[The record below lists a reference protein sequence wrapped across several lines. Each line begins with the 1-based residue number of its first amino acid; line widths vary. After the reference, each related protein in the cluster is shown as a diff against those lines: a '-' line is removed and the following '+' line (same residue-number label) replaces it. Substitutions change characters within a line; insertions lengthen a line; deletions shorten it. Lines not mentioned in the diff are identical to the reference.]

1 MENEQRQ
8 QVVDATHLGV
18 LSVCYF
24 ISAGLYAFQSLLGFV
39 YIFMG
44 GFFSQV
50 LPRIPIK
57 SEQSVP
63 PFEWMG
69 GFFMVFGVFF
79 FLFFAT
85 LATLQV
91 LTGMKLRQRESRTF
105 CMIVACLSCILIPI
119 GTALGVFTLIV
130 LARPSV
136 ERIFEAKTEA

>member
-44 GFFSQV
+44 GFFS
-50 LPRIPIK
+50 
-57 SEQSVP
+57 
-63 PFEWMG
+63 FEWMG
-69 GFFMVFGVFF
+69 GLFRVFGVFF

-119 GTALGVFTLIV
+119 GTVLGVFTLIV

>member
-24 ISAGLYAFQSLLGFV
+24 FSAGLHAFQSLLGFV
-39 YIFMG
+39 YILMG
-44 GFFSQV
+44 GLFS
-50 LPRIPIK
+50 
-57 SEQSVP
+57 
-63 PFEWMG
+63 FEWLG
-69 GFFMVFGVFF
+69 GLFRVFGVFF

-119 GTALGVFTLIV
+119 GTVLGVFTLIV